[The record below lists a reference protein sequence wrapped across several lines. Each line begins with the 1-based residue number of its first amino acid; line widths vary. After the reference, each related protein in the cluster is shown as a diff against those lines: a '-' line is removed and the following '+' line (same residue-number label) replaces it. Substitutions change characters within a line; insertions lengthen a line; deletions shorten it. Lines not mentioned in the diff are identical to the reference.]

1 MHTATLGLFS
11 NSLRG
16 TLPSELG
23 ECVAS
28 DSVFLNDNILTGTIP
43 SEIGRLELLVVLNLA
58 SNRFTGVIPEE
69 VCDLVRSVGLF
80 VIYDDNDLVGCS

>member
-23 ECVAS
+23 ECAAS
-28 DSVFLNDNILTGTIP
+28 EFVILNGNILTGTIP
-43 SEIGRLELLVVLNLA
+43 SEIGRLERLLFLDLTF
-58 SNRFTGVIPEE
+58 NRFTGAIPEE
-69 VCDLVRSVGLF
+69 VCDQVRSVGL
-80 VIYDDNDLVGCS
+80 VVRDDDNDLVGCS